1 MITIVA
7 ISDTHGLHEA
17 LEVPPGDILVH
28 AGDITNMGEI
38 EGVATFNEWLG
49 SLPHSHKI
57 VIAGNHDFCFERN
70 REASEPLLTNC
81 IYLHDTAVTVMGI
94 RFWGS
99 PWQPWFCD
107 WAFNLQRGE
116 EIRQK
121 WNLIPDDTDV
131 LITHGP
137 PHGHGD
143 RTDSG
148 DLVGCRDLLEAVER
162 IRPRLHVFGHIH
174 EGYGV
179 SSNDHTTMVNA
190 SNCDFSYEPVNPPV
204 IFAYDPLRENEG

>member
-7 ISDTHGLHEA
+7 ISDTHGQHQA

-28 AGDITNMGEI
+28 AGDITNMGEL
-38 EGVATFNEWLG
+38 EGVAVFNEWIG
-49 SLPHSHKI
+49 SLPHPHKI

-70 REASEPLLTNC
+70 REASERLLTNC
-81 IYLHDTAVTVMGI
+81 TYLHDAAATVMGI

-99 PWQPWFCD
+99 PWQPWFFN

-121 WNLIPDDTDV
+121 WDLIPDDTDV

-137 PHGHGD
+137 TYGHGD
-143 RTDSG
+143 RTQSG
-148 DLVGCRDLLEAVER
+148 ELVGCRDLLEVIER
-162 IRPRLHVFGHIH
+162 IRPKLHVFGHIH

-190 SNCDFSYEPVNPPV
+190 SNCDFSYAPVNPPV
-204 IFAYDPLRENEG
+204 IFEYDPRWRD